1 MPIYVRYGTVKKMT
15 NDNQD
20 IGAREKEIRF
30 LLKDFLKV
38 IKIVSMYPENNP
50 LPQSL
55 KRSFAERLVSV
66 VQAHGEFRIEVD
78 RDRLVFEQETVF
90 EDKSKEE
97 SLAGLFYGTGIS
109 EFSFKFGLDVEDI
122 YRLLDLVRE
131 YVNSPDKSLDLAGS
145 IWEAEINGFVFRT
158 VEDVALSD
166 YDSNFNIQ
174 EYISDSD
181 SGRMK
186 RSQFGTDQ
194 VEDYT
199 AIFES
204 NDDSYQESKIQLDDS
219 AKIDIVETVTGKAA
233 PGSGSPF
240 TTGVP
245 MAPAGEEPMEDAG
258 DWPASPMDE
267 AAEAPYCPEALS
279 TRPQMPDT
287 TIILND
293 EFRLS
298 REEEAMVQEL
308 LAEDAGF
315 DTYESTLELLK
326 EMLLQ
331 EGDMDAFYE
340 TVTVSEKV
348 LTDLVRAGRLPE
360 SGQLLQYFKELEQ
373 RLPPDKGLW
382 AERLR
387 DAVVTAGSRDRLK
400 VLTES
405 LNDHPELGVGE
416 LRRHLD
422 NFGWEALSAI
432 TDLMGELE
440 HRLHREALSDYL
452 TARGKDNIDIVARG
466 VYDKRWY
473 VVRNAVTIL
482 AGIGDSKAIA
492 YLKRVVK
499 HDDRRVRL
507 QLVSSLGDCPSDEAV
522 LLLKECV
529 SDPDAEIRKK
539 AVSSL
544 VVRKNQAAL
553 DTITDILNEEGFQS
567 LGQDDQQAMLNAF
580 SMLGGELAVSYLSQL
595 ILKANPFRDSSV
607 AFYRVAAFEALTL
620 NRSEKCESFLI
631 KMSGSWRPDI
641 KQQAV
646 AALQRRREIIYGEN
660 G

>member
-1 MPIYVRYGTVKKMT
+1 MT
-15 NDNQD
+15 YDNQD
-20 IGAREKEIRF
+20 ISAREKEIRF

-38 IKIVSMYPENNP
+38 IKVVSMYPENNP
-50 LPQSL
+50 LPLSL
-55 KRSFAERLVSV
+55 KRSFAEKLVSV

-78 RDRLVFEQETVF
+78 RDRLVLEHEIVF
-90 EDKSKEE
+90 VDKSKEE

-109 EFSFKFGLDVEDI
+109 EFSFKFGLDVEDV
-122 YRLLDLVRE
+122 YKLLDLVRE

-166 YDSNFNIQ
+166 YDSSFNIQ
-174 EYISDSD
+174 EYTSDPD

-186 RSQFGTDQ
+186 RSQFGTDHD
-194 VEDYT
+194 ENYT

-204 NDDSYQESKIQLDDS
+204 NDDSYHESELQFDDS
-219 AKIDIVETVTGKAA
+219 AKIDIIETVTGKAA

-240 TTGVP
+240 TTVVSS
-245 MAPAGEEPMEDAG
+245 APAGKEPIEDAG
-258 DWPASPMDE
+258 DWPALAVGE
-267 AAEAPYCPEALS
+267 AVEAPDCPEAPS
-279 TRPQMPDT
+279 PRPSMPDT

-308 LAEDAGF
+308 LAEDAQF

-340 TVTVSEKV
+340 TVTVGEKV

-360 SGQLLQYFKELEQ
+360 SGQLLQYLKALEQ

-382 AERLR
+382 GERLR

-416 LRRHLD
+416 LKRYLD
-422 NFGWEALSAI
+422 NLGWEALSAI

-440 HRLHREALSDYL
+440 HRLHRETLRDYL

-482 AGIGDSKAIA
+482 AGIGDARAIT
-492 YLKRVVK
+492 YLKKVVK

-507 QLVSSLGDCPSDEAV
+507 QLVSSLGDCPNDDVVS
-522 LLLKECV
+522 LLKECI
-529 SDPDAEIRKK
+529 SDTDAEIRKG
-539 AVSSL
+539 AVGSL
-544 VVRKNQAAL
+544 VARKDQAAL
-553 DTITDILNEEGFQS
+553 DTITDILNEEGFRS
-567 LGQDDQQAMLNAF
+567 LGQDDQQTLLNAF
-580 SMLGGELAVSYLSQL
+580 SMLGGEKAVSYLSQL
-595 ILKANPFRDSSV
+595 ILKTNPFRDSGL
-607 AFYRVAAFEALTL
+607 AFYRAAAFEALTL
-620 NRSEKCESFLI
+620 NRSKKCESFLV
-631 KMSGSWRPDI
+631 KLSGSWRPDI